1 MNSTISIGSSA
12 KITREHLQ
20 RLAVVYVRQST
31 LAQVRDH
38 GESTARQYAL
48 THDAERL
55 GWPVDQVVVIDA
67 DLGVSGRGG
76 SARTGF
82 KDLVGRVC
90 VGEVGAVFGLEV
102 SRLAR
107 STADLQ
113 RLLELCSLTDT
124 LIIDGDGIY
133 DLGQFNDRM
142 LLGLKGTMSEAE
154 LHILAGRLQGAR
166 RAAAERG
173 ELRFGLPVGY
183 VYDEDGAIVLDP
195 DEEIRAA
202 VADVFASF
210 QQTGSAYAVVR
221 AFEGRRFPARA
232 YGGAWAGQVRY
243 GPLSHSRSVT
253 VLRNPSYAGAY
264 VFGRR
269 RSRRQVRPDGTIRA
283 TTRLLPRAEWGVVI
297 CDHHPEYITW
307 EQYLRNEQRLAG
319 NRTHDGA
326 RPAREG
332 SALLQGIVRCGAC
345 GRAMSTFYR
354 DGKSGYDCGYSR
366 ADLATTPD
374 CHGVMGAV
382 IENAIAERLLAA
394 VAPDQIALA
403 LTAADTVADRRGRA
417 TRAVELRA
425 ERARYDA
432 ARAERAFHQCDPE
445 NRLVARSLEARWE
458 EKLRE
463 LTEADSEL
471 AAQTAQPAAPARGEI
486 EMLARDLPRL
496 WSSPTTSHR
505 DRKRL
510 LRAMINDITL
520 TSKADEP
527 EIRVGIHWHSGASD
541 ELTVLRPR
549 AARSQRAAAIHDLIR
564 EHGPTHTNE
573 QLAERLNDDG
583 YRTASDRP
591 FTEDIVRWQR
601 WHLRVPAPSPLN
613 DYELGVHDIAERL
626 GVGDHVIYVWIKQGK
641 LTARR
646 AGHRKLAIPFNDEIE
661 AACRQRLADS
671 PRTRY
676 LNPTTVDGGAE

>member
-1 MNSTISIGSSA
+1 MNTIISIGTSA

-48 THDAERL
+48 SDDAQRL

-133 DLGQFNDRM
+133 DLGLFNDRM

-195 DEEIRAA
+195 DEELRAA

-243 GPLSHSRSVT
+243 GPLSHSRAVT

-269 RSRRQVRPDGTIRA
+269 RSRRQVLPDGTIRS
-283 TTRLLPRAEWGVVI
+283 TTRLLPRHEWGVVI
-297 CDHHPEYITW
+297 CDHHPGYITW
-307 EQYLRNEQRLAG
+307 EQFLGNEQRLAG

-332 SALLQGIVRCGAC
+332 SALLQGIVRCGSC
-345 GRAMSTFYR
+345 GRTMSTFYR

-366 ADLATTPD
+366 ADLAATPG
-374 CHGVMGAV
+374 CRGVMGEV
-382 IENAIAERLLAA
+382 IENAIAQRLLAA

-417 TRAVELRA
+417 TRAVELHA

-463 LTEADSEL
+463 LADADTEL
-471 AAQTAQPAAPARGEI
+471 AVQTAQPIAPARAEI
-486 EMLARDLPRL
+486 EALARDLPLL
-496 WSSPTTSHR
+496 WSAPSTSHR

-520 TSKADEP
+520 TSQPDHH
-527 EIRVGIHWHSGASD
+527 EISVGIHWHSGASD

-549 AARSQRAAAIHDLIR
+549 AARAQRTATIHDLIR
-564 EHGPTHTNE
+564 ELGPTHTNQ
-573 QLAERLNDDG
+573 QLAKRLNHDG
-583 YRTASDRP
+583 YLTASDRP
-591 FTEDIVRWQR
+591 FTEEIVRWQR

-613 DYELGVHDIAERL
+613 DHELGVHELAQRL
-626 GVGDHVIYVWIKQGK
+626 DVGDHVIYVWISQGK

-646 AGHRKLAIPFNDEIE
+646 AGHRKLAIPFNDEID
-661 AACRQRLADS
+661 ADCRLRLAQS

-676 LNPTTVDGGAE
+676 LNQQPVAGGAK